1 MELEKF
7 MSIDWW
13 TWTGKINHKF
23 NKPIWYWQTHG
34 PWEKICE
41 TTWCLICSE
50 ETKPVPSMCWV
61 EYEVE
66 YLKPEMLK
74 AGLASLGL
82 ALDFQ
87 ETLHSRDRLSTFELT
102 TNKNGF
108 HRFVFY
114 NAVLISQKCILLGR
128 RCQIILHR
136 DEKSLK
142 LTFYFLYFWCT
153 LCTAQS
159 PFKHRASKI
168 FHCSC

>member
-1 MELEKF
+1 MAPDVIKKVHEHRLMNLNGENLSQVQQTNMILTDSRSMGKNMWNHMMLNIFWRNQTSAIYVTKVEK
-7 MSIDWW
+7 
-13 TWTGKINHKF
+13 
-23 NKPIWYWQTHG
+23 
-34 PWEKICE
+34 
-41 TTWCLICSE
+41 
-50 ETKPVPSMCWV
+50 
-61 EYEVE
+61 
-66 YLKPEMLK
+66 LKPELLK
-74 AGLASLGL
+74 AGLASLGF
-82 ALDFQ
+82 ALDVQ

-168 FHCSC
+168 FHYSC